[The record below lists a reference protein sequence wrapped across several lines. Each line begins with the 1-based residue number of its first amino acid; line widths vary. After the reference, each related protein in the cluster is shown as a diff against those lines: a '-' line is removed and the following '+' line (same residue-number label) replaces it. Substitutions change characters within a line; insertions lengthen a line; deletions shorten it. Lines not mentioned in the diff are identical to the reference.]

1 MLSTRFIIAFLGIS
15 FILFDLGT
23 TSRASAVP
31 CLDEMVNCRK
41 HLCRLYSINMR
52 QLICPVTCG
61 TCSDRIQT
69 TVPVPS
75 AVPCLDENVNCRK
88 HLCDVYSINM
98 RQLFCPVTCGTC
110 RDRIQTTA
118 PLRYFTTTALNTS
131 PIALNTTTT
140 TPITTKISSTTAT
153 TTTTTTTTNT
163 SLLGTNN
170 NLEITT
176 TPSGTGT
183 KLKYSHIIMFVVL
196 ILELLIF

>member
-23 TSRASAVP
+23 TSRA
-31 CLDEMVNCRK
+31 
-41 HLCRLYSINMR
+41 
-52 QLICPVTCG
+52 
-61 TCSDRIQT
+61 
-69 TVPVPS
+69 S

-163 SLLGTNN
+163 SLLGKNN
-170 NLEITT
+170 TLEITT

-183 KLKYSHIIMFVVL
+183 KLKYSHIFMFAII
-196 ILELLIF
+196 ILELLCFI